1 MTESP
6 HATNDGTDTTKA
18 VASTPPARARP
29 RVWTVFVVLV
39 VTLVAT
45 VGIQI
50 VVVIGMI
57 AWYVAGGRDIRQVAS
72 DLPAQL
78 TAPPVMIGF
87 LLLTQTIMGLAAFIP
102 ARLSPKPARVRLG
115 LLRPVLPLWGYPVVM
130 VGSLTP
136 LALGVALAE
145 LVATVLPSD
154 TSARLIYEQMTLP
167 WAVPFVVCIALAP
180 GFVEETLFRGYVQ
193 RRLLQRWR
201 PWVAILVTSILFGL
215 FHLNPPA
222 VVNAFVLGLWLGILA
237 WRTGSVWPG
246 ALCHAFIN
254 GAWNTWRI
262 GIHFGAFSETPPT
275 GVMIG
280 GGVLIGAC
288 FLLSIWACIK
298 GGLTAK
304 S

>member
-18 VASTPPARARP
+18 VASTPPARAKP
-29 RVWTVFVVLV
+29 RVWTVFVALV
-39 VTLVAT
+39 VALVAT

-145 LVATVLPSD
+145 LVATVLHVGPVDLRADDVALGRSLRRVHR
-154 TSARLIYEQMTLP
+154 AGAGFRGRN
-167 WAVPFVVCIALAP
+167 AVPRLRAAAVAAALAAVGRDP
-180 GFVEETLFRGYVQ
+180 RHFHFV
-193 RRLLQRWR
+193 R
-201 PWVAILVTSILFGL
+201 P
-215 FHLNPPA
+215 
-222 VVNAFVLGLWLGILA
+222 
-237 WRTGSVWPG
+237 
-246 ALCHAFIN
+246 
-254 GAWNTWRI
+254 
-262 GIHFGAFSETPPT
+262 
-275 GVMIG
+275 
-280 GGVLIGAC
+280 
-288 FLLSIWACIK
+288 LSP
-298 GGLTAK
+298 
-304 S
+304 